1 MNHSHTSLIDWIVG
15 SGAMGHGVALGRSPA
30 RPPAQPSR
38 WVTTRHLLSHQQNC
52 RRLDMRSLVK
62 SAIKIDKAR
71 LPKGEGDMTGSKTFR
86 SQLCTERRG
95 TRTPTCQLGYGGFWC
110 SYEVLGNYEP
120 PFLSLQQPPRA
131 LLTSTCKLQITSI
144 LVPTRQTQLF
154 AVFIEKLKGL
164 HPSIRQARI
173 PIRLIQCLTEA
184 SVIRTCFPARTP
196 RLFSCLIARAF

>member
-52 RRLDMRSLVK
+52 RRLDMRSLIK

-120 PFLSLQQPPRA
+120 PFLS
-131 LLTSTCKLQITSI
+131 IF
-144 LVPTRQTQLF
+144 VPTRQTQLF

-196 RLFSCLIARAF
+196 RLFSCHIARAF